1 MVYVLYGELKNLIK
15 ANSHHPQ
22 VSRNG
27 SPLLATRDDYQK
39 DSKDQKDDLVM
50 AGVINNFHV
59 NQESCLESEQEGE
72 WHPASVKKLRE
83 ASRANRVGFRNA
95 NSTSANPKMR
105 VTSDDEDQAYSVT
118 GRLERVGGFSEDEK
132 YVVTEEKVAR
142 HGDRV
147 RRKISVVEILE
158 SDTERIDGAAQVGPP
173 GVYITEH
180 RKFEKISSRRNLVAE
195 KVHNIIEPSTPIVKK
210 RLLALNKRPIAFLDR
225 SPVLQPSS
233 PVARETPHAIDDSL
247 VGKYKIP
254 TEAPIGKSWELSR
267 ASGKGRS
274 YPQTGFFNWLQ
285 ETRFG
290 KPGNDNHTSQN
301 SHRGL
306 NRNLQSVDPNITLV
320 NNGNPNGAEMD
331 WGFVGNSQEEPDRGQ
346 KLQDLWESDSD
357 DSSDFSI
364 DNNEDSD
371 SDEEGDEGE
380 ALSEIKEDP
389 QLNWRRSLPDYHRET
404 LTVLDQISEV
414 YSFLLNSEVVNW
426 VAQES
431 KLIIFTGALKI
442 FDEW

>member
-1 MVYVLYGELKNLIK
+1 
-15 ANSHHPQ
+15 
-22 VSRNG
+22 
-27 SPLLATRDDYQK
+27 
-39 DSKDQKDDLVM
+39 M
-50 AGVINNFHV
+50 ADIINNFHV

-83 ASRANRVGFRNA
+83 ASRANRIGFRNA

-105 VTSDDEDQAYSVT
+105 VTSDDEGQAYSVT
-118 GRLERVGGFSEDEK
+118 GRLERVRGFSEDEK
-132 YVVTEEKVAR
+132 YVTEEKVAR
-142 HGDRV
+142 HEDRV
-147 RRKISVVEILE
+147 RRKISIVEILE

-195 KVHNIIEPSTPIVKK
+195 KVYNIIKPSTPIVKK
-210 RLLALNKRPIAFLDR
+210 RLLALNKRPIAFLGR

-233 PVARETPHAIDDSL
+233 PVARETSHAIDDSL

-267 ASGKGRS
+267 ASGKRRS

-290 KPGNDNHTSQN
+290 KPNNDNHTSQY

-320 NNGNPNGAEMD
+320 NDEDPNGTEMD

-346 KLQDLWESDSD
+346 KPQDLWGSDSD

-364 DNNEDSD
+364 D
-371 SDEEGDEGE
+371 SDEEGDQGE

-404 LTVLDQISEV
+404 LAVLDQISEV
-414 YSFLLNSEVVNW
+414 YFSLLN
-426 VAQES
+426 
-431 KLIIFTGALKI
+431 L
-442 FDEW
+442 